1 MEPLR
6 NRLGGRINAT
16 AVRAN
21 PLATA
26 TWDSPVG
33 RLWAGAGPQG
43 VVYLE
48 FADADRERPEWMQE
62 SAAEGREHLE
72 VLERELASY
81 FAGER
86 QEFTVPLAPMGT
98 VFQRAVW
105 AELRRIP
112 YGTTIS
118 YAVLAE
124 RIGRPTACRAV
135 AGANGDNRLAIV
147 IPCHR
152 VIGKDGTL
160 TGYGGGLWRKQR
172 LLELEG
178 EMTQLMRK
186 ITQ

>member
-1 MEPLR
+1 M
-6 NRLGGRINAT
+6 
-16 AVRAN
+16 
-21 PLATA
+21 
-26 TWDSPVG
+26 
-33 RLWAGAGPQG
+33 GAGPQG
-43 VVYLE
+43 IVYLE
-48 FADADRERPEWMQE
+48 FAEAGRERPEWMQAT
-62 SAAEGREHLE
+62 AAEGREHLE

-81 FAGER
+81 FAGAL
-86 QEFTVPLAPMGT
+86 QEFTVPVAPVGT
-98 VFQRAVW
+98 DFQRAVW

-118 YAVLAE
+118 YATLAE

-178 EMTQLMRK
+178 GMTQLMRK